1 MYPFPS
7 FLKLSTCK
15 THQFSLRLF
24 DPIESWANLSKLLQ
38 ILQFIN
44 KRNNKKG
51 KRNLYKRRVRF
62 HESCHEGQYS
72 IHVLSPPLPLI
83 PDNSNRG
90 KKSGSPSSAGS
101 RAILNG
107 TRHAARAYIYTC
119 TCTSHLNMR
128 TRKWPYAARRPGLR
142 LLMNCII
149 RDIHSAGFTLT
160 RLLLHFI
167 KSPLRGATGTDDEPR
182 VRRSPKYQVPFN
194 PD

>member
-1 MYPFPS
+1 MIKRERGISTNVAFDSTKVATRDNTRYTYSPLPS
-7 FLKLSTCK
+7 
-15 THQFSLRLF
+15 
-24 DPIESWANLSKLLQ
+24 
-38 ILQFIN
+38 
-44 KRNNKKG
+44 
-51 KRNLYKRRVRF
+51 
-62 HESCHEGQYS
+62 
-72 IHVLSPPLPLI
+72 PLI